1 MKRIQIMSAV
11 EIHAYEWALSRPPSR
26 ITPQASEPR
35 VCPLLEASEQQAFF
49 VSETGA
55 LSGA

>member
-1 MKRIQIMSAV
+1 MSAV